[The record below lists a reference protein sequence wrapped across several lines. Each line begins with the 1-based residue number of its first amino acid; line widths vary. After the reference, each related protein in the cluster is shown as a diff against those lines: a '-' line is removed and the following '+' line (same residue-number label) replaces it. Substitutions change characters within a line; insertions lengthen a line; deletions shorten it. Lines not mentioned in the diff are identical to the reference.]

1 VSSTLMFQAIFL
13 YIGAVMPW
21 NHFGDWYG
29 ITPWRLV
36 VLGILV
42 MLVRRLP
49 WVMVLVRLAAPMIPF
64 QSDMSQSR
72 WIPTLPTWR
81 EAVFA
86 GFFGPIGGSHFWVW
100 DRKPIL
106 TPQVS
111 GPSSIPKW
119 LFKCCLTMALARH
132 FVT

>member
-1 VSSTLMFQAIFL
+1 LSGGLTPQAIFL

-29 ITPWRLV
+29 ITPWRLII
-36 VLGILV
+36 LGILV

-49 WVMVLVRLAAPMIPF
+49 WVMALVRWATPMVLSQP
-64 QSDMSQSR
+64 DMTQSR

-86 GFFGPIGGSHFWVW
+86 GFFGPIGESHPSIWE
-100 DRKPIL
+100 RQPRL
-106 TPQVS
+106 TPQASVPFS
-111 GPSSIPKW
+111 TRKW
-119 LFKCCLTMALARH
+119 LSLCCLTTAPARH

>member
-1 VSSTLMFQAIFL
+1 MSQAIFL

-21 NHFGDWYG
+21 QHFGDWYG
-29 ITPWRLV
+29 ITPWRLII
-36 VLGILV
+36 LGILV

-49 WVMVLVRLAAPMIPF
+49 WVMALVRRVTPMIPF
-64 QSDMSQSR
+64 QSDMNQSR

-86 GFFGPIGGSHFWVW
+86 GFFGPIGESHFSIW
-100 DRKPIL
+100 DPKPRL
-106 TPQVS
+106 TPQALEPFS
-111 GPSSIPKW
+111 TLKSLCKY
-119 LFKCCLTMALARH
+119 CLTTGPARH